1 MARVAGKRKLRRRQ
15 GRRLVRAC
23 SRALTKAS
31 IASAKPAPSATLT
44 LADGYT
50 LTDVSARLTGA
61 ITAYFDGLA
70 PGATVVKTR
79 LESLISITAGVVD
92 FTLASPAANVVA
104 RVDATHLELATL
116 GGTVW
121 SV

>member
-44 LADGYT
+44 LAKALDTVTPVLGHPQADRTLEDAQKPPGGDNYT
-50 LTDVSARLTGA
+50 
-61 ITAYFDGLA
+61 A
-70 PGATVVKTR
+70 PQ
-79 LESLISITAGVVD
+79 
-92 FTLASPAANVVA
+92 AANIIKWWKN
-104 RVDATHLELATL
+104 RE
-116 GGTVW
+116 
-121 SV
+121 